1 MHTFFCRL
9 PEADRETYIRNKL
22 RRRMLETKRAGD
34 TEALRAFA
42 DAVQTIATSPP
53 APALPIVEAP
63 DQPTPSGAQ
72 REVIDQRIACA
83 LKELE
88 SESPLE
94 DGERIEDDFFSYL
107 SSSYAGLPAGTPV
120 LRRRT
125 DRAEIYYTFDHLQI
139 VRTAELVPVPP
150 PAFEPTDVPAP
161 PAIRL
166 RATIDTRDLFKNLA
180 TGVASGIGG
189 KIGALIF
196 DAIFPPGV
204 PSYFDQVYAEI
215 RKIIEGELTQNTIDT
230 INGELNGTVR
240 WIRNTY
246 QNLKLADS
254 PPPRAELF
262 AKLEP
267 YVATINTRVL
277 GPLMEKRYEE
287 AGFSAFMVAAPVH
300 LALLQEQA
308 LIDPNQAD
316 VNKSAYVKATRNYAQ
331 IYADHAK
338 RVLGQL
344 VKARRERVKTIY
356 NGEWIVD
363 NSAAGGYSKPGYSW
377 KDTLTGEMGRRHS
390 EYKDDDKNY
399 HDGSEEA
406 NRDRDQRR
414 NTVEQTLRR
423 DLGTPTTSIEQWRQL
438 VDRPIPGTR

>member
-22 RRRMLETKRAGD
+22 RRQMLETKRAGD
-34 TEALRAFA
+34 DDALRAFA
-42 DAVQTIATSPP
+42 DAVRVIATNPP
-53 APALPIVEAP
+53 APALPVVEAP
-63 DQPTPSGAQ
+63 DQPIPSSAQ
-72 REVIDQRIACA
+72 REVINQRISCA

-94 DGERIEDDFFSYL
+94 SGERIEDDFFSYL
-107 SSSYAGLPAGTPV
+107 SLSYAGLPAGTPV

-125 DRAEIYYTFDHLQI
+125 DRAEIYYAFNQLQI
-139 VRTAELVPVPP
+139 VRTAELVPVLPP
-150 PAFEPTDVPAP
+150 VFQPTDVSAP
-161 PAIRL
+161 LAIRMGG
-166 RATIDTRDLFKNLA
+166 AIDMRDLFQNLA
-180 TGVASGIGG
+180 SGVASGIGS

-204 PSYFDQVYAEI
+204 PSYFDEVYAEI
-215 RKIIEGELTQNTIDT
+215 SKIIKAELTQNTIDT

-267 YVATINTRVL
+267 YVATINTQVL

-316 VNKSAYVKATRNYAQ
+316 VNKSAYTKAIRSYAK

-338 RVLGQL
+338 RVLSQL
-344 VKARRERVKTIY
+344 VKARREQVKTIY
-356 NGEWIVD
+356 NGEWIND
-363 NSAAGGYSKPGYSW
+363 TSAAGGYSKSGYSW
-377 KDTLTGEMGRRHS
+377 KDTLTGEAGRRHS
-390 EYKDDDKNY
+390 EYKDEDKNY
-399 HDGSEEA
+399 HNGSEEA
-406 NRDRDQRR
+406 DRDRDQRR
-414 NTVEQTLRR
+414 NTVEQALRR
-423 DLGTPTTSIEQWRQL
+423 DLGTPTTSIDQWRQL
-438 VDRPIPGTR
+438 VDKPIPQ